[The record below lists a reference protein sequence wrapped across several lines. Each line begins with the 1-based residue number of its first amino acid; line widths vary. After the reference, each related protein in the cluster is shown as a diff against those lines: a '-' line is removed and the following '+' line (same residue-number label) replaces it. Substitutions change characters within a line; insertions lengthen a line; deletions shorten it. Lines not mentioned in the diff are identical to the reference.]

1 MNNINLIEKKNY
13 RIDYLTVTYIVEN
26 TRIAEV
32 LLTLDFFLKSNKK
45 YPTPKEN
52 LLASYENY
60 VINNGASI
68 LKLTDD
74 GQTYV
79 TFSTDYLSKKY
90 SPSLNGLTKSALKL
104 LNAQI
109 YSGLNESLEN
119 FTQFKTA
126 LIKKI
131 SDSNKRASTI
141 VSKKLKEN
149 FYPDLFT
156 IDDEC
161 TIEQIDKITLEDI
174 KKTYK
179 KINSSKRYVFGVSAN
194 IKSSKKYLK
203 KYFKPNT
210 ELEPLNFYKDFN
222 EIKVSDLVEESEK
235 YINSTLG
242 ITYISNSLNSIKDQF
257 IKQIALFILSNS
269 SSSILFTEAR
279 EKRGLCY
286 SIYST
291 PLSNT
296 NIVNI
301 FVDINKKDYTETLK
315 LVDKLVSTSS
325 NAVSEALFNAAVN
338 DTISNLIDIQS
349 TPIDLVSFT
358 RKLRLYNYQNSIDE
372 LIEEV
377 KNIKIEEVI
386 NFLKSLKK
394 SGSYALLG
402 TKEVQQS

>member
-1 MNNINLIEKKNY
+1 M
-13 RIDYLTVTYIVEN
+13 
-26 TRIAEV
+26 
-32 LLTLDFFLKSNKK
+32 
-45 YPTPKEN
+45 
-52 LLASYENY
+52 
-60 VINNGASI
+60 
-68 LKLTDD
+68 
-74 GQTYV
+74 
-79 TFSTDYLSKKY
+79 SKKY

-286 SIYST
+286 SIYSNA
-291 PLSNT
+291 LSNT

>member
-1 MNNINLIEKKNY
+1 M
-13 RIDYLTVTYIVEN
+13 
-26 TRIAEV
+26 
-32 LLTLDFFLKSNKK
+32 
-45 YPTPKEN
+45 
-52 LLASYENY
+52 
-60 VINNGASI
+60 
-68 LKLTDD
+68 
-74 GQTYV
+74 
-79 TFSTDYLSKKY
+79 
-90 SPSLNGLTKSALKL
+90 
-104 LNAQI
+104 
-109 YSGLNESLEN
+109 
-119 FTQFKTA
+119 
-126 LIKKI
+126 
-131 SDSNKRASTI
+131 
-141 VSKKLKEN
+141 
-149 FYPDLFT
+149 FT

-242 ITYISNSLNSIKDQF
+242 ITYISNSLNTIKDQF

-291 PLSNT
+291 ALSNT

-301 FVDINKKDYTETLK
+301 FVDINKKDYK
-315 LVDKLVSTSS
+315 AS
-325 NAVSEALFNAAVN
+325 
-338 DTISNLIDIQS
+338 
-349 TPIDLVSFT
+349 
-358 RKLRLYNYQNSIDE
+358 
-372 LIEEV
+372 
-377 KNIKIEEVI
+377 
-386 NFLKSLKK
+386 
-394 SGSYALLG
+394 
-402 TKEVQQS
+402 

>member
-1 MNNINLIEKKNY
+1 M
-13 RIDYLTVTYIVEN
+13 
-26 TRIAEV
+26 
-32 LLTLDFFLKSNKK
+32 
-45 YPTPKEN
+45 
-52 LLASYENY
+52 
-60 VINNGASI
+60 
-68 LKLTDD
+68 
-74 GQTYV
+74 
-79 TFSTDYLSKKY
+79 SKKY

-257 IKQIALFILSNS
+257 IKQIALFICFRDK
-269 SSSILFTEAR
+269 ID
-279 EKRGLCY
+279 
-286 SIYST
+286 
-291 PLSNT
+291 
-296 NIVNI
+296 V
-301 FVDINKKDYTETLK
+301 TLLHLK
-315 LVDKLVSTSS
+315 
-325 NAVSEALFNAAVN
+325 F
-338 DTISNLIDIQS
+338 
-349 TPIDLVSFT
+349 
-358 RKLRLYNYQNSIDE
+358 LYI
-372 LIEEV
+372 
-377 KNIKIEEVI
+377 
-386 NFLKSLKK
+386 
-394 SGSYALLG
+394 
-402 TKEVQQS
+402 

>member
-1 MNNINLIEKKNY
+1 M
-13 RIDYLTVTYIVEN
+13 
-26 TRIAEV
+26 
-32 LLTLDFFLKSNKK
+32 
-45 YPTPKEN
+45 
-52 LLASYENY
+52 
-60 VINNGASI
+60 
-68 LKLTDD
+68 
-74 GQTYV
+74 
-79 TFSTDYLSKKY
+79 
-90 SPSLNGLTKSALKL
+90 
-104 LNAQI
+104 
-109 YSGLNESLEN
+109 
-119 FTQFKTA
+119 
-126 LIKKI
+126 
-131 SDSNKRASTI
+131 
-141 VSKKLKEN
+141 
-149 FYPDLFT
+149 FT

-291 PLSNT
+291 ALSNT